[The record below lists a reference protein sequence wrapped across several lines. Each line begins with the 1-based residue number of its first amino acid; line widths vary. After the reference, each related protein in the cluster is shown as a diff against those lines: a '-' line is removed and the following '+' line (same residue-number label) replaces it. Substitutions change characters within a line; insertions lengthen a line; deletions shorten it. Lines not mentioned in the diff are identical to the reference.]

1 MDIKSGTSTGGL
13 SNFAARPF
21 TFRGVECNSMEGL
34 LQSFKYESPDM
45 QEYVCTLVGFKAKKK
60 GYNKNWW
67 TKQTLYWNGE
77 PIKRD
82 SQEYQDL
89 LDEAFNALFRG
100 NKKAQAALLATGD
113 AVLKHS
119 IGKKKIT
126 DTVLTEKEFCSR
138 LMKIREQLR
147 AEQFMEF

>member
-1 MDIKSGTSTGGL
+1 
-13 SNFAARPF
+13 
-21 TFRGVECNSMEGL
+21 MEGL